1 MYPAMVA
8 AAEPTG
14 ARVASCHVID
24 VAAGRHPFLAGIF
37 EGFEADRLRVW
48 IEAGVTAATYDRQ
61 CNGGLVTALV
71 GSPGGQ
77 VAVVWSDFRVNGA
90 SYGRATSSRLTS
102 FLRYLRGRGDA
113 VPLVYVVNSAG
124 VSIME
129 GRTAFSSAFGIWPE
143 LLRYS
148 EDHVVLTCA
157 VGKCLGLAPLLYGL
171 GHYRVAVAERTQVNL
186 TGPDVLRMFF
196 GRSGSGFEE
205 RAAAERCAERT
216 ELIHEIVPSLEA
228 GLRLFRDLLL
238 RPGQPAETPVT
249 SPLGARTRAVLDR
262 ILDGEP
268 QEVVPGWC
276 PRVRLFIGRRRGTPV
291 GVFVNPL
298 ERTDNLISVRTLDKY
313 AAGLDLFRAL
323 GLPIISVLDTPGIDP
338 RFDEGDANNIRRI
351 LSVGEKIIHYPH
363 GAMGVVAGRCYGG
376 ASTLAFPKIFGGR
389 RALALRDAQIGVM
402 DDRIVSQVLKASPRL
417 LAQWREAAA
426 ARGTGFDD
434 LLAEGTLDAVI
445 EPCQL
450 GAEVDGFLATCGRH
464 GHAMGLRLVGGGRT
478 HGGHAALRAEVEP

>member
-8 AAEPTG
+8 TTRPAG
-14 ARVASCHVID
+14 ARVASCHLIEVPP
-24 VAAGRHPFLAGIF
+24 GRHQFLAGVF
-37 EGFEADRLRVW
+37 DGFDAGRVRVW
-48 IEAGVTAATYDRQ
+48 IEADVTETTYDRQ
-61 CNGGLVTALV
+61 CNGGLVTLLV
-71 GSPGGQ
+71 GGPSGE

-102 FLRYLRGRGDA
+102 FLRHLRGRSDG

-171 GHYRVAVAERTQVNL
+171 GHYRVAVAGTQVNL

-196 GRSGSGFEE
+196 GRGGLGFEE

-228 GLRLFRDLLL
+228 GLRLFRNLLL
-238 RPGQPAETPVT
+238 RTGQPTGSGITP
-249 SPLGARTRAVLDR
+249 PLGVRTRRILER
-262 ILDGEP
+262 ILDGQP

-276 PRVRLFIGRRRGTPV
+276 PRVRLFIGRRRGRPV

-298 ERTDNLISVRTLDKY
+298 ERVDNLISVRTLDKY

-323 GLPIISVLDTPGIDP
+323 GLPMISVLDTPGIDP

-351 LSVGEKIIHYPH
+351 LHVGEKIIHYPH
-363 GAMGVVAGRCYGG
+363 GSMGVVAGRCYGG

-445 EPCQL
+445 EAGEL
-450 GAEVDGFLATCGRH
+450 SGEVDRFLATCGRP
-464 GHAMGLRLVGGGRT
+464 GSAAQLRLVAGGAR
-478 HGGHAALRAEVEP
+478 GGYPTAHPGEAP